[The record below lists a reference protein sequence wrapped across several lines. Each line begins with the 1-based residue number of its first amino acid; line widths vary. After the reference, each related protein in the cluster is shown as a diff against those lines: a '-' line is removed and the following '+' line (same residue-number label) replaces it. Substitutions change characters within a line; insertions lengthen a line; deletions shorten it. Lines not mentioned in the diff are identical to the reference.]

1 MHVFQVI
8 VMVIALLSGIA
19 LITSVALQ
27 TSKAQS
33 FSAAM
38 GGDSGRYR
46 QGSKEEALNRI
57 TKVAAIIWIS
67 ACVLN
72 AVLYYRMHG

>member
-1 MHVFQVI
+1 MHVLQVI
-8 VMVIALLSGIA
+8 VMVVALLSGIA
-19 LITSVALQ
+19 LIASVALQ

-38 GGDSGRYR
+38 GGDSGRFR
-46 QGSKEEALNRI
+46 EGSKEEMLSRI
-57 TKVAAIIWIS
+57 TKVAAIVWIS

-72 AVLYYRMHG
+72 AVLYYRLHG